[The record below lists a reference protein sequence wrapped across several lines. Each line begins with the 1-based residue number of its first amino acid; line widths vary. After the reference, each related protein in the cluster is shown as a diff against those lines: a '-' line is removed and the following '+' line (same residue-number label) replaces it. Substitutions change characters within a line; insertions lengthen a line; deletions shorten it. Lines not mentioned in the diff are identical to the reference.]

1 MTKGIQ
7 ELGVLCAPCKAQKV
21 CLSMQNDIQNIIK
34 HTSARLKKMLDA
46 LRAEGKDIAITHG
59 RTAEELMYWWIHN
72 ADIDLKTHQTKLEEL
87 EGAQP

>member
-1 MTKGIQ
+1 
-7 ELGVLCAPCKAQKV
+7 
-21 CLSMQNDIQNIIK
+21 
-34 HTSARLKKMLDA
+34 MLDA